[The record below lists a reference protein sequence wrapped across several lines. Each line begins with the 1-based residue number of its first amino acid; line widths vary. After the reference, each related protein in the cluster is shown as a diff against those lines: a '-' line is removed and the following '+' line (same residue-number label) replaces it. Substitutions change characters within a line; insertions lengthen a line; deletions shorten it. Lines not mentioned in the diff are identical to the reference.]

1 MIFSETYTVAPKDYV
16 AAGDASRKI
25 KQILKKIGLDADLVR
40 KASIAAYEA
49 EINMVIH
56 ADGGKITLEVGEGR
70 IRLVCADTGP
80 GIEDIEKAMQ
90 EGYSTADEEAQ
101 AIGFGAGMGLPNIK
115 FNSDKLDITS
125 SKEGTTLDIVINLP
139 ADGGIH

>member
-1 MIFSETYTVAPKDYV
+1 MIFSETYAVVPRDYV

-25 KQILKKIGLDADLVR
+25 KQILKKIGLDAGIVR

-56 ADGGKITLEVGEGR
+56 SFGGTITLEVGEGK
-70 IRLVCADTGP
+70 IRMVCADIGP
-80 GIEDIEKAMQ
+80 GIEDIDKAMQ

-115 FNSDKLDITS
+115 FNADKFDIVS
-125 SKEGTTLDIVINLP
+125 SKAGTTLDIIIDLP
-139 ADGGIH
+139 G

>member
-1 MIFSETYTVAPKDYV
+1 MIFTETYTVVPRDYV
-16 AAGDASRKI
+16 IAGDASRKI
-25 KQILKKIGLDADLVR
+25 KQILKKIGLDADVVR

-56 ADGGKITLEVGEGR
+56 SYGGTITLEVGEGR
-70 IRLVCADTGP
+70 IRMVCVDTGP
-80 GIEDIEKAMQ
+80 GIEDIDKAMQ

-115 FNSDKLDITS
+115 FNSDEFNITS
-125 SKEGTTLDIVINLP
+125 SKAGTTLEIIINLP
-139 ADGGIH
+139 D

>member
-1 MIFSETYTVAPKDYV
+1 MIFTESYTVIPRDYV
-16 AAGDASRKI
+16 IAGDASRKI
-25 KQILKKIGLDADLVR
+25 KQILKKIGLDADVVR

-56 ADGGKITLEVGEGR
+56 SHGGTITLEVGEGK
-70 IRLVCADTGP
+70 IHLICADTGP
-80 GIEDIEKAMQ
+80 GIEDIDKAMQ

-115 FNSDKLDITS
+115 FNADEFKIS
-125 SKEGTTLDIVINLP
+125 SSSEGTTLDITTYLP
-139 ADGGIH
+139 D